1 MVLRYCGNPSVALL
15 KLNCEGW
22 STWMCSSASTWKN
35 TENQRLKPMPKPG
48 TVCSTVILP
57 GIRENLF
64 APIERST
71 APGGSV
77 SPVSRVNRPGLPS
90 RAGIGTYLGTCSESS
105 FVDDRCGFGAGL
117 AGFAGDAVG
126 AGGADVIA
134 VSDFEPGVMLSS
146 VAAG

>member
-71 APGGSV
+71 APGGRV
-77 SPVSRVNRPGLPS
+77 SPVSSGNRPGLPS
-90 RAGIGTYLGTCSESS
+90 RAGIGTYLGTCSELSS
-105 FVDDRCGFGAGL
+105 GRNPCGGAGGF
-117 AGFAGDAVG
+117 AGFAVG
-126 AGGADVIA
+126 LGSVGGADA
-134 VSDFEPGVMLSS
+134 VAASDFEPGVELLS
-146 VAAG
+146 AAG